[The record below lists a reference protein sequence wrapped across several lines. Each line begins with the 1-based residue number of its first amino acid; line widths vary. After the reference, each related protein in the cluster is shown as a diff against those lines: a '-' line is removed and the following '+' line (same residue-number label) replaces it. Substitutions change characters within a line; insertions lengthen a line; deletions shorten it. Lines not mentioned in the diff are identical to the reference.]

1 MSEIYKVHKDGE
13 EIHYYD
19 PVVTFVQGSLAD
31 ERRESTGRIGKDR
44 KEFKKV
50 NALNS
55 KFRTNLYEIFSS
67 EKVTNPDGTK
77 AQNASILEKRLSH
90 LGASY
95 PNIPG
100 LGLYVSGL
108 KNLEGKGQGKKIF
121 DLLFWISS
129 NEELECYWKYIILE
143 PLGRLVLNLNIEGKW
158 IQNSTTIFLMMG
170 MNRLAFEV
178 GSDILQNKSA
188 IADSLKNGR
197 KLAKSITINF
207 YQNTRAY
214 QPKIRRRGYARS
226 SPVRPGSSK
235 KEVQEANT
243 SLEYLT
249 ESGILKS
256 QEGGG
261 YAMEE
266 KRDLNEI
273 IFNTFKNSLEA
284 FELYQQE
291 LLARKYTLEKNKD
304 PSSPEDKIDKQHE
317 GSST

>member
-1 MSEIYKVHKDGE
+1 MSEIFKVHKDGE
-13 EIHYYD
+13 EISYYD
-19 PVVTFVQGSLAD
+19 PVVTYIQGSLAD

-44 KEFKKV
+44 KEFRKV

-55 KFRTNLYEIFSS
+55 KFRTSLYEIFSS
-67 EKVTNPDGTK
+67 EEVMNPDGKK
-77 AQNASILEKRLSH
+77 AQQASILENRLSH

-129 NEELECYWKYIILE
+129 NEELTCYWKYILLE

-170 MNRLAFEV
+170 MNKLAFEV

-188 IADSLKNGR
+188 IADSLKRGKR
-197 KLAKSITINF
+197 LAKSIFINF
-207 YQNTRAY
+207 YQNTKPY
-214 QPKIRRRGYARS
+214 HPKIRRRGYARS

-235 KEVQEANT
+235 KEVLEANS

-266 KRDLNEI
+266 KRDISEI
-273 IFNTFKNSLEA
+273 IFQTFKNSLEA
-284 FELYQQE
+284 FERYQAEQLE
-291 LLARKYTLEKNKD
+291 KRRTLEKNKE
-304 PSSPEDKIDKQHE
+304 PSPSEQKSQGRE